1 MAPHQFLRRFL
12 FLALAVAVASA
23 TKPVEPHGNFGR
35 GEAQAVA
42 LGDAAAQ
49 PKQWETTGAELQHV
63 RLRGLKNT
71 DELRALR
78 REVAEL
84 RALVTGSGVVA
95 AGAVHA
101 KGGASAP
108 DSAELEFK
116 AVVASSAA
124 AVGAGQSGSGAA
136 AAPAK
141 PCTAERSTVRLS
153 GGDAGV
159 LHPQLESA
167 AACAHTRTIVIA
179 PRSQHADKLASL
191 AATLDRWQAA
201 NFVWDLTAEPNWPG
215 HEFVFARNVRPGHA
229 KVLRRAQASQYPASC
244 DKSKIRAIDFAGGYW
259 GMDLDLMAQR
269 LHGYLGSDALFYGI
283 TDAFHGYGKHGWQ
296 LVDNDWCP
304 DSVAKNKWHCYFLP
318 ITPCKLE
325 AADYAKAVTDPDRDL
340 LFSPKNHGGW
350 RKVLNHGHAV
360 PGDPWRDA
368 PFPPA
373 PAKHDMMLSGGRK
386 SDSVLFMRTL
396 FVMLLT
402 RMNYRARARLH
413 ARERQFFAA
422 ASNKAWKVGDTCVA
436 VHVRRG
442 DKLAPLKGLGVHDPR
457 LQQHKTFVQGFA
469 RYMDIARDVLKRLP
483 ASTPGAAKNTVFVLT
498 DDAKNLAA
506 HRKDHPD
513 LRIFGIGSDGEPGE
527 SKNNPTADTMDLF
540 LSLRLAGRCG
550 GFVGAI
556 GESNISNMAYQF
568 ICFLRK
574 ECPVLRSVNAD
585 DPAGTKRGWRTLGGR

>member
-1 MAPHQFLRRFL
+1 
-12 FLALAVAVASA
+12 
-23 TKPVEPHGNFGR
+23 
-35 GEAQAVA
+35 
-42 LGDAAAQ
+42 
-49 PKQWETTGAELQHV
+49 V

-71 DELRALR
+71 EELRALR

-108 DSAELEFK
+108 GSAGVVFK

-141 PCTAERSTVRLS
+141 PCTAERSTVRLG
-153 GGDAGV
+153 GGDASV
-159 LHPQLESA
+159 LIPQLEYA
-167 AACAHTRTIVIA
+167 AACAHTRTIVVA
-179 PRSQHADKLASL
+179 PPITVDNFVAETLASL

-201 NFVWDLTAEPNWPG
+201 NFVWDLTAEPLTPG
-215 HEFVFARNVRPGHA
+215 NANKLFVFARNARPGHA
-229 KVLRRAQASQYPASC
+229 EVLRRAQASQHPASC

-269 LHGYLGSDALFYGI
+269 LHGYLGSDAIFYGI
-283 TDAFHGYGKHGWQ
+283 ADTFHGYGKHGWQ
-296 LVDNDWCP
+296 LVGNDWCP
-304 DSVAKNKWHCYFLP
+304 DSMAKNKWHCYFLP
-318 ITPCKLE
+318 ITHCKLE

-340 LFSPKNHGGW
+340 LFSPKKHGGL
-350 RKVLNHGHAV
+350 RTVLNHGHAV

-368 PFPPA
+368 PFAPA
-373 PAKHDMMLSGGRK
+373 PAKHDMMLSGGRQ
-386 SDSVLFMRTL
+386 SDSVLFMRTV

-402 RMNYRARARLH
+402 RMNYRARAMLH
-413 ARERQFFAA
+413 AREVQFLAA
-422 ASNKAWKVGDTCVA
+422 ASNKEWKVGDTCVA

-442 DKLAPLKGLGVHDPR
+442 DKLASLKGLGVHDPR
-457 LQQHKTFVQGFA
+457 LQQHEMFSQGFA
-469 RYMDIARDVLKRLP
+469 RYMDIARDVLKLLP

-498 DDAKNLAA
+498 DDAKYLAA

-513 LRIFGIGSDGEPGE
+513 LRIFGIGSDGEPSE
-527 SKNNPTADTMDLF
+527 KNNNPTADTMDLF
-540 LSLRLAGRCG
+540 LSFRLAGRCG

-568 ICFLRK
+568 MCYLRK
-574 ECPVLRSVNAD
+574 ECPVLRSVNPD
-585 DPAGTKRGWRTLGGR
+585 DRARRAGTKRAWRTLGGR